1 MKRLP
6 ILLLFFALPLMAV
19 ETGYRIVHPDGTVE
33 FTDDP
38 RRGGEEIPLH
48 EAPTIK
54 APQPSTTTGAKQGSV
69 AKEEAKGGG
78 SEEIRY
84 SSLAITAPEQ
94 EQTIWFDGSAIQVS
108 VSIEPQLGKEHS
120 VVVSLDG
127 KEIARGRQT
136 SFSLPQV
143 FRGSHTIDARI
154 EDESGSTLIKA
165 EPITFFMRQHS
176 VN

>member
-6 ILLLFFALPLMAV
+6 LLLLFFALPLIAA

-38 RRGGEEIPLH
+38 NRGGEQIPLH
-48 EAPTIK
+48 EAPTIQ
-54 APQPSTTTGAKQGSV
+54 APKPGKTISSTS
-69 AKEEAKGGG
+69 AKEQAKESNG
-78 SEEIRY
+78 EESSY
-84 SSLAITAPEQ
+84 DSLAITAPQQ

-108 VSIEPQLGKEHS
+108 LSIEPQLGKEHS
-120 VVVSLDG
+120 VVISLDG
-127 KEIARGRQT
+127 KEIARGRQS

-154 EDESGSTLIKA
+154 EDESGATLIKA
-165 EPITFFMRQHS
+165 DPVTFFMRQHS
-176 VN
+176 IK